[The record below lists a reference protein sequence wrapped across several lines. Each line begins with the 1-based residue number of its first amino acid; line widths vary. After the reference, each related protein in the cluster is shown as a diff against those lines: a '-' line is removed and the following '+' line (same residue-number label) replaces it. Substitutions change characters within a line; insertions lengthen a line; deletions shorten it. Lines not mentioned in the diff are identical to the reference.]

1 MKNFKYHAGR
11 PWSNKMAILDQVP
24 MLKRMLEMI
33 YTVALVVLISG
44 IVGLVLAVPVM
55 LLWNFVFG
63 KLYSIS
69 WLQAWALN
77 VLAGILFGQKTSKQ

>member
-1 MKNFKYHAGR
+1 MMPF
-11 PWSNKMAILDQVP
+11 LDEAP
-24 MLKRMLEMI
+24 MLKRMLEML
-33 YTVALVVLISG
+33 YTIALVVLISG

-63 KLYSIS
+63 DIYSIS

-77 VLAGILFGQKTSKQ
+77 VLAGILFGNKTNGKK